1 MQRTLRASSESS
13 TESCGNSKTRK
24 MNVDMAET
32 PAAKKRRL
40 ANHNESIVSQARG
53 TESSDPL
60 KQKQRTSITP
70 VAKEPGNALLGD
82 GALQGKGAEDLKGLQ
97 QESKAVKVEDDDS
110 DKLDERLT
118 FPERL
123 MYLLQHEVE
132 PKALW
137 WQKDGASFGFE
148 PKLFTAKV
156 LNKLFPTKIKF
167 ESFIRKLNRW
177 GFRRVPGQA
186 LPPNGAAYKHPYF
199 KKSDPDLMK
208 SMKFG
213 QKVDSRRLSQPLPAD
228 PTSAGMLAD
237 SGHLLAGRQSTPMAL
252 ATMHGAQTAQQLA
265 LMRALATSNAQQQ
278 TLSQLSPRDL
288 LANQALAATGQGLAG
303 FGSDVNDIFRNRL
316 LLGGLPAT
324 LPSLPLAG
332 AGFQTGNGTPLPQQL
347 QGLTNIR
354 GRRVSALNEGAL
366 SAVLSSERD
375 LRNSLLLGS
384 TAAASVQRRLSQSGI
399 ADPTGPAPAALAA
412 LSSGVRPVGSGAS
425 IASAQLD
432 ARIPLGSSSASGI
445 SNLGPVASTGL
456 PSSQFADSLNL
467 LHMRRVSASSQDAE
481 LLMLLEQERQRKRT
495 N

>member
-1 MQRTLRASSESS
+1 
-13 TESCGNSKTRK
+13 
-24 MNVDMAET
+24 MNVDIVES

-40 ANHNESIVSQARG
+40 ANHNESIQSQALG

-70 VAKEPGNALLGD
+70 LAKEPGNALLVD
-82 GALQGKGAEDLKGLQ
+82 GARQGKVAEDLKGLP
-97 QESKAVKVEDDDS
+97 QETKPVKVEDDES

-137 WQKDGASFGFE
+137 WQKDGTSFGFE

-213 QKVDSRRLSQPLPAD
+213 QKVDSRRLSHPPSAD
-228 PTSAGMLAD
+228 PSSASILAD
-237 SGHLLAGRQSTPMAL
+237 SGHLLGGRQSMPMAL
-252 ATMHGAQTAQQLA
+252 AAMHDAQTAQQLA
-265 LMRALATSNAQQQ
+265 LMRALATSSAQQQ
-278 TLSQLSPRDL
+278 SLSQLSPRDL
-288 LANQALAATGQGLAG
+288 LASQALAATGQGLAG
-303 FGSDVNDIFRNRL
+303 FGGDVNDILRNRL
-316 LLGGLPAT
+316 LLGGLPGT

-332 AGFQTGNGTPLPQQL
+332 AGFQSANAASVPQQL

-354 GRRVSALNEGAL
+354 GRRVSALNEGTL
-366 SAVLSSERD
+366 SAVLSSERG

-399 ADPTGPAPAALAA
+399 AADPTVAAPASLSALT
-412 LSSGVRPVGSGAS
+412 SGVRPAGSGTSLAS
-425 IASAQLD
+425 SQLD
-432 ARIPLGSSSASGI
+432 ARMPLGSSSGSGI
-445 SNLGPVASTGL
+445 SNLGPVAITGL

-467 LHMRRVSASSQDAE
+467 LHLRRVSASSQDAE
-481 LLMLLEQERQRKRT
+481 LLMLLEHERQRKQ
-495 N
+495 NEQNKE